1 MKHFTAF
8 LYFECNFFGFCLGKN
23 KQLERCTAFSNKF
36 CGESVQHEGAIDSYR
51 KIAFE
56 QRGC

>member
-23 KQLERCTAFSNKF
+23 TTDSNSDTTNINEINFKNF
-36 CGESVQHEGAIDSYR
+36 
-51 KIAFE
+51 
-56 QRGC
+56 

>member
-23 KQLERCTAFSNKF
+23 KQLERCIAFSNKF

-56 QRGC
+56 